1 VIAVSSSGRSFR
13 ALATYLAAGRSGDE
27 RDRVAWSAGRN
38 LPTDDPELAAKFMRA
53 TAAQS
58 DRVEKPVYHIAL
70 SFDPN
75 DAVDR
80 ATMERVADR
89 VLERLGL
96 TEHQAVIVSHRDRE
110 HAHVHI
116 LVNRVHPETGLAW
129 ERWKDQPLI
138 QQVLREEE
146 RALGLREVAGTLAP
160 SPERESSGSPMRPD
174 AHSRDPDV
182 EGAPAARRTPTP
194 LTRVEQ
200 VVQDLRTHERVVE
213 LTREQYLAQIDVS
226 AARTRQTQLD
236 AAAERARAAGAAFDR
251 ALAAVYRN
259 PEAAHTAY
267 LAMVEEK
274 GTATA
279 VQEMKEH
286 PERFGSL
293 VTVERSRAL
302 GLGRAAD
309 DSQARAAASMAA
321 ANARAATE
329 ALREFGKV
337 AAEIQARRLDDA
349 FVRELRAIYADPA
362 GARTVFQRLAADRGV
377 EEAAS
382 VLRQTPEELG
392 ELLPASKENR
402 SGLAS
407 NAARAAELGTEAARA
422 RAFAKS
428 ADVKARGALL
438 GTEPA
443 ASREAVERV
452 VNRETAIRRELQ
464 ALPGRSELESRIAEL
479 VGRMSP
485 REVQQLRRVVTAPR
499 FALAMELRTTLRDI
513 ALGRDDERNR

>member
-1 VIAVSSSGRSFR
+1 
-13 ALATYLAAGRSGDE
+13 
-27 RDRVAWSAGRN
+27 
-38 LPTDDPELAAKFMRA
+38 
-53 TAAQS
+53 
-58 DRVEKPVYHIAL
+58 
-70 SFDPN
+70 
-75 DAVDR
+75 
-80 ATMERVADR
+80 
-89 VLERLGL
+89 
-96 TEHQAVIVSHRDRE
+96 
-110 HAHVHI
+110 
-116 LVNRVHPETGLAW
+116 
-129 ERWKDQPLI
+129 
-138 QQVLREEE
+138 
-146 RALGLREVAGTLAP
+146 
-160 SPERESSGSPMRPD
+160 
-174 AHSRDPDV
+174 
-182 EGAPAARRTPTP
+182 
-194 LTRVEQ
+194 
-200 VVQDLRTHERVVE
+200 VVE

-226 AARTRQTQLD
+226 AARTRQSQLD
-236 AAAERARAAGAAFDR
+236 AAAERARAAVAAFDR

-259 PEAAHTAY
+259 PETAHTAY

-274 GTATA
+274 GTAA
-279 VQEMKEH
+279 ASQAMKER

-293 VTVERSRAL
+293 VTIERTRAL

-321 ANARAATE
+321 ANGRAATE

-362 GARTVFQRLAADRGV
+362 AVRSVFHRLADRGA

-382 VLRQTPEELG
+382 VLRQRPEELG
-392 ELLPASKENR
+392 ELRPASKEDR

-443 ASREAVERV
+443 ASREAVERA
-452 VNRETAIRRELQ
+452 VNRETAIRHELQ